1 MNDKKSKNENPG
13 RPAEAGSREGRGA
26 TAPGTPKTGPAE
38 APAAKPRPK
47 PSGDSLEITC
57 PECKAVLVVLKS
69 TGEVIEHYRLTSEEA
84 SAKRIEEAIDRA
96 KRSTELAE
104 QKFNKAKEREK
115 NKMDRL
121 SKLFEETMKKKIE
134 EGDTGRPE
142 RPFDLD

>member
-1 MNDKKSKNENPG
+1 MNDDKPSMASPGVKPDTKSNEARQAAQEETSKPAPA
-13 RPAEAGSREGRGA
+13 RPAEA
-26 TAPGTPKTGPAE
+26 
-38 APAAKPRPK
+38 RPK
-47 PSGDSLEITC
+47 PPSNEAVEVTC
-57 PECKAVLVVLKS
+57 PCCQAVLLVMRA
-69 TGEVIEHYRLTSEEA
+69 TGEVIEHRRLSSEDA

-115 NKMDRL
+115 SKMDRL